1 MKRKWLIVLLTVA
14 LCAVALLIWNGT
26 AERRYVAAV
35 RKLEWSREWA
45 DKSEYQL
52 TCDRMGDHRSKGH
65 VYVTDP
71 EQQKLLFD
79 ALKNLT
85 YEGKYEKSMFFQA
98 DEESYQIMFR
108 GTELGLVSI
117 CLLAEPAQ
125 HPDSRPQYI
134 LQYGNA
140 QYDNENV
147 IVGGA
152 EELVRIARE
161 VLDFQ

>member
-1 MKRKWLIVLLTVA
+1 MKRKWLIVLVAVA
-14 LCAVALLIWNGT
+14 LCAVALLIRNGT

-35 RKLEWSREWA
+35 RKLEWSKEWA
-45 DKSEYQL
+45 NGSEYQL
-52 TCDRMGDHRSKGH
+52 SCDRMDYNSKGH

-79 ALKNLT
+79 ALKSLT
-85 YEGKYEKSMFFQA
+85 YEGKYGHSMFFRA

-117 CLLAEPAQ
+117 CLLAEPAEF
-125 HPDSRPQYI
+125 PERYPQYI

-147 IVGGA
+147 IVAGG
-152 EELVRIARE
+152 EELVRAARE
-161 VLDFQ
+161 ILGSR

>member
-1 MKRKWLIVLLTVA
+1 MKRKWLVLLCAAA
-14 LCAVALLIWNGT
+14 LCAIALLIWNGT

-35 RKLEWSREWA
+35 RGLEWSQEWA
-45 DKSEYQL
+45 AGSEYRL
-52 TCDRMGDHRSKGH
+52 SCDRMDYNSKGH

-85 YEGKYEKSMFFQA
+85 YEGKYDHSMFFRA
-98 DEESYQIMFR
+98 DEEGYQIMFR

-117 CLLAEPAQ
+117 CLLAEPVQ
-125 HPDSRPQYI
+125 HPDSRPQNM
-134 LQYGNA
+134 LQYG
-140 QYDNENV
+140 NENV

-152 EELVRIARE
+152 EELVRAARE
-161 VLDFQ
+161 ILGSQ

>member
-35 RKLEWSREWA
+35 RKLEWSQEWA

-52 TCDRMGDHRSKGH
+52 TCDRMDDRSKGH
-65 VYVTDP
+65 AYVTDP

-79 ALKNLT
+79 ALNNLT

-98 DEESYQIMFR
+98 DEESYQIMFH

-125 HPDSRPQYI
+125 HPDSRPQYM

-140 QYDNENV
+140 QYDNGNV